1 MIDAS
6 LLVTLALIFA
16 ATLVGSYLR
25 ARRRDPCLASFE
37 GYHVTLQLADG
48 KSVWGEL
55 KVEPTGLEIF
65 YRQAVR
71 DDHHLES
78 SYLLYAEEF
87 PQIRAIFR
95 FVDELSPENRERR
108 AQDLRRSFRPNLWE
122 RAKREVRKFLN
133 TARDSMGEVIG
144 LLLGRVRKPA
154 GRYIT
159 DTGENYLKKLGTTV
173 IGYAG
178 NNYDPLLERLIGSK
192 VVVEVLEGNELH
204 EHVGIFKHYSGD
216 FLEILDVQYPFP
228 QVVTVGANGCEETE
242 ILQVERLPQ
251 ALRVHNVTG
260 HPLLLRRL
268 VADDGQEVLVS
279 AVVDAGER
287 ATVPLPDGFQS
298 GRLEV
303 RRIRE
308 LDMLMPRS
316 RCVIRHRAE
325 EVETLFDPRALLDIV
340 FDVGILLWPD
350 ERARRQ
356 EERLRARLEAHPLD
370 GPAAV
375 ELASLLIRRG
385 QYSEAEALLRPVLT
399 IRRSLPDNGRRAEM
413 LLREI
418 RRRRDGLSADL
429 AAPGPANPT
438 PSRSAV
444 PVGRSPDDLPGPREN
459 G

>member
-6 LLVTLALIFA
+6 LLVTLILIFTV
-16 ATLVGSYLR
+16 TLVGSYLR

-48 KSVWGEL
+48 KLVWGEL
-55 KVEPTGLEIF
+55 KVEPTGLELF

-78 SYLLYAEEF
+78 SYLLYADEF
-87 PQIRAIFR
+87 SQIQAIFR
-95 FVDELSPENRERR
+95 FADELSPENRERR

-122 RAKREVRKFLN
+122 RTKREIRKFLN
-133 TARDSMGEVIG
+133 TARDSMSEVIG
-144 LLLGRVRKPA
+144 LVVGRVRKPA

-178 NNYDPLLERLIGSK
+178 NNYDPLLERLIGCK
-192 VVVEVLEGNELH
+192 VVVEVLEGSELH
-204 EHVGIFKHYSGD
+204 EHVGIFKNYSSD

-228 QVVTVGANGCEETE
+228 QVVTVGENGCEETE

-251 ALRVHNVTG
+251 ALQVHNMTG
-260 HPLLLRRL
+260 HPLFLRRL
-268 VADDGQEVLVS
+268 VSDDGQEVLLS
-279 AVVDAGER
+279 AVVDAGEQ
-287 ATVPLPDGFQS
+287 ATVPLPEGFEN
-298 GRLEV
+298 GHLEV
-303 RRIRE
+303 RRVRE

-325 EVETLFDPRALLDIV
+325 ESEAIFDPQALLDIV
-340 FDVGILLWPD
+340 FDVGTLLWPD
-350 ERARRQ
+350 ERVRRQ
-356 EERLRARLEAHPLD
+356 EERLRARLEANPLD

-385 QYSEAEALLRPVLT
+385 QYREAEALLLPVLT

-418 RRRRDGLSADL
+418 RRRNDPSSPDL
-429 AAPGPANPT
+429 AVPAP
-438 PSRSAV
+438 
-444 PVGRSPDDLPGPREN
+444 
-459 G
+459 